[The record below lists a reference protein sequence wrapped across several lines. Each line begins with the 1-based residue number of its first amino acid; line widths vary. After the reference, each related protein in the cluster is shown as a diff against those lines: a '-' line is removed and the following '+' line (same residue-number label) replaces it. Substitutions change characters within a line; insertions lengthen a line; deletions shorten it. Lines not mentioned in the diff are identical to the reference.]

1 MKNFLFSLLLF
12 AVISEISVS
21 QTYEEL
27 QDIFYFTSKKLD
39 AARDSIGILELKTN
53 VQDSIIN
60 NQKRIIS
67 NDSLINTNNE
77 QIINTLKEQLY
88 KGNEETGFIQ
98 FKGFYAGLTASYSFN
113 DPAITKQTIIEGT
126 VYDLTGTFRFDVMDK
141 GSLSGS
147 VGIPL
152 RNEKFYVKVCAE
164 WKVF

>member
-77 QIINTLKEQLY
+77 QIINTLKEQL
-88 KGNEETGFIQ
+88 
-98 FKGFYAGLTASYSFN
+98 GLTASYSFN